1 MNLTIEEQEMLD
13 GKHGKGIQL
22 ATEIVVK
29 MGDLYGAHR
38 LIKVKRAH
46 IDAAAYATIWDAG
59 TDFVEFL
66 VNHGARVAVPT
77 TINPTSRDIK
87 DWEKMGLSKEFSDKC
102 ERLETAYINLGVTP
116 TWTCAPYQCTNAP
129 VFGEVVSWSES
140 NAVSFVNSVLG
151 ARANRLPDL
160 IDVCCAVIGRVPEYG
175 LFLEE
180 NRAGEML
187 FELEDFDDSW
197 FKDSADYAILGYYIG
212 EIAGS
217 RIPVINGLPES
228 TTVDQ
233 LKSLCAAAASSGSVA
248 LFHAV
253 GITPEAPTLEKAFQ
267 NNREYQTYRVNPS
280 SMEETKKKLC
290 TAKEDK
296 INMVLL
302 GCPFYSYDEVKEV
315 AALMKGRKISGD
327 VRFWIQISQTVYH
340 LAERS
345 GIKDII
351 EESGIQFIKDTCVL
365 VSDPD
370 NDWEFT
376 NVATNSGKIAQYIP
390 GMTKTDVV
398 ILSTK
403 ECIEAAVSGR
413 WY

>member
-180 NRAGEML
+180 TGQGRCSLN
-187 FELEDFDDSW
+187 W
-197 FKDSADYAILGYYIG
+197 
-212 EIAGS
+212 
-217 RIPVINGLPES
+217 RIS
-228 TTVDQ
+228 TTP
-233 LKSLCAAAASSGSVA
+233 GSKTLQIMQFSA
-248 LFHAV
+248 
-253 GITPEAPTLEKAFQ
+253 IILEKSQGVVFLSS
-267 NNREYQTYRVNPS
+267 TDFPNPQLWTS
-280 SMEETKKKLC
+280 
-290 TAKEDK
+290 
-296 INMVLL
+296 
-302 GCPFYSYDEVKEV
+302 
-315 AALMKGRKISGD
+315 
-327 VRFWIQISQTVYH
+327 
-340 LAERS
+340 
-345 GIKDII
+345 
-351 EESGIQFIKDTCVL
+351 
-365 VSDPD
+365 
-370 NDWEFT
+370 
-376 NVATNSGKIAQYIP
+376 
-390 GMTKTDVV
+390 
-398 ILSTK
+398 
-403 ECIEAAVSGR
+403 
-413 WY
+413 